1 MRALIFSDS
10 HGDEANLRWMAEL
23 AAQRGPMDAY
33 IHCGDGARDFDRL
46 ANFLLGLSPQ
56 AALYGVKGNCDL
68 GVDAP
73 VQRVVH
79 LGGMGILITHGHL
92 QAVKLTLGVLAPAAR
107 EAGCGVVLFGHTHRP
122 TLEERDGILLLNPGT
137 AQRGYAALLQVD
149 AAGHA
154 QGELLSF

>member
-92 QAVKLTLGVLAPAAR
+92 QAVKLTLGALAPAAR
-107 EAGCGVVLFGHTHRP
+107 EAKAAAPKKRVRP
-122 TLEERDGILLLNPGT
+122 RRPVPDGKSVIGAFRRMFDNEHE
-137 AQRGYAALLQVD
+137 V
-149 AAGHA
+149 
-154 QGELLSF
+154 

>member
-10 HGDEANLRWMAEL
+10 HGDEENLRWMAEL

-46 ANFLLGLSPQ
+46 ANFLLALSPQ

-73 VQRVVH
+73 LQRVAR
-79 LGGMGILITHGHL
+79 LGSVNVLITHGHY
-92 QAVKLTLGVLAPAAR
+92 QGVKLTLGALAPAAR
-107 EAGCGVVLFGHTHRP
+107 QTGCGVVLFGHTHRP
-122 TLEERDGILLLNPGT
+122 TLEERDGILLMNPGA

-149 AAGHA
+149 AAGRP

>member
-1 MRALIFSDS
+1 
-10 HGDEANLRWMAEL
+10 
-23 AAQRGPMDAY
+23 MDAY

-92 QAVKLTLGVLAPAAR
+92 QAVKLTLGALAPGRPRGRLRGGALWPHAPSHPGGTGRYFAAQPR
-107 EAGCGVVLFGHTHRP
+107 HRP
-122 TLEERDGILLLNPGT
+122 
-137 AQRGYAALLQVD
+137 RGYAALLQVD

>member
-56 AALYGVKGNCDL
+56 AALYGVKGN
-68 GVDAP
+68 
-73 VQRVVH
+73 
-79 LGGMGILITHGHL
+79 
-92 QAVKLTLGVLAPAAR
+92 
-107 EAGCGVVLFGHTHRP
+107 
-122 TLEERDGILLLNPGT
+122 
-137 AQRGYAALLQVD
+137 
-149 AAGHA
+149 
-154 QGELLSF
+154 

>member
-79 LGGMGILITHGHL
+79 LAAWAYSLPMGIF
-92 QAVKLTLGVLAPAAR
+92 R
-107 EAGCGVVLFGHTHRP
+107 R
-122 TLEERDGILLLNPGT
+122 
-137 AQRGYAALLQVD
+137 
-149 AAGHA
+149 
-154 QGELLSF
+154 